1 MNKKGQLGDV
11 ITWFPAFVIIF
22 FILGA
27 FFVLSFII
35 ASGKIFDEKED
46 LKYSSSFL
54 ESESNK
60 DKIFIFLES
69 EVYKGYNGR
78 DLIYEYYFGNDLP
91 RENVTKFVG
100 EYFGS
105 KYCYYFSSGGELGGF
120 QVYRQASLDSSGGQF
135 DVKGVVNPVHE
146 SVGHVYLYKEGKKIR
161 LSLRTEEC

>member
-22 FILGA
+22 FVLA
-27 FFVLSFII
+27 VFLVLSFMM
-35 ASGKIFDEKED
+35 AEKKAFTEEKEIE
-46 LKYSSSFL
+46 YSSSIL
-54 ESESNK
+54 ESDSNK

-69 EVYKGYNGR
+69 EVYEGYNGR

-120 QVYRQASLDSSGGQF
+120 QVYRQGSSDSSGGQF
-135 DVKGVVNPVHE
+135 DVKGIVNPVHE
-146 SVGHVYLYKEGKKIR
+146 SVGYVYLYEGGKEIR
-161 LSLRTEEC
+161 LSLRTEKC